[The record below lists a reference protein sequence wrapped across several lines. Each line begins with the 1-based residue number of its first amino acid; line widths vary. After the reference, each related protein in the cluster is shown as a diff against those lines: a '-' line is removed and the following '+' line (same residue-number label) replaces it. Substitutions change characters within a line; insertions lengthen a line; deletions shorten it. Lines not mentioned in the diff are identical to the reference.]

1 MDVTIRSVATIA
13 EYRAVEVLQR
23 QAWAMPDD
31 LEVVPLHLLVT
42 VQRNGGLL
50 LGAFDDE
57 GLVGFVFGFP
67 GLTAEGRAKHCSHMM
82 AVAPAYQSLGVG
94 YQLKLAQRTHVLAQ
108 GFDLITWTYDLLESR
123 NAYLN
128 LHKLGGV
135 CRTYVRDYY
144 GPMADGLNRGLPSD
158 RFEVEWWIGEERV
171 QRRLAHPPLT
181 HRPLVDSLSPQ
192 GARKQSPL
200 PWGRGGGRGKLPP
213 AAHVPRKTPAGL
225 LAPGP
230 LTLDADAPYVQ
241 VEVPANYQ
249 AIKAADPGL
258 ALEWRLATREM
269 FEAYF
274 AAGYTAV
281 DFVSQSVEDERRSSY
296 LLCRG

>member
-1 MDVTIRSVATIA
+1 MDVTIRSLETLDEV
-13 EYRAVEVLQR
+13 RACEELQR

-50 LGAFDDE
+50 LGAFD
-57 GLVGFVFGFP
+57 GASLVGCVFGFP
-67 GLTAEGRAKHCSHMM
+67 GLTVEGRPKHCSHMM

-94 YQLKLAQRTHVLAQ
+94 YQLKLAQRAQAQ
-108 GFDLITWTYDLLESR
+108 GFDLIAWTYDPLESR

-135 CRTYVRDYY
+135 CRRYIRDYY
-144 GPMADGLNRGLPSD
+144 GPMADGLNRGLPTD

-171 QRRLAHPPLT
+171 QRRLA
-181 HRPLVDSLSPQ
+181 
-192 GARKQSPL
+192 
-200 PWGRGGGRGKLPP
+200 GRAVASVSGRV
-213 AAHVPRKTPAGL
+213 AQAHVPRRTRVGL
-225 LAPGP
+225 LAPGQ
-230 LTLDADAPYVQ
+230 LALNADAPLVE
-241 VEVPANYQ
+241 VEVPADYQ

-258 ALEWRLATREM
+258 ALEWRLATREV

-281 DFVSQSVEDERRSSY
+281 DFVSRLVEDERHSFY
-296 LLCRG
+296 FLCRG